1 MIRFMVVPHEMEEQ
15 FIRQKMR
22 PLWRQKRASFPYLHR
37 IPSIEEL

>member
-22 PLWRQKRASFPYLHR
+22 PLWRQKRAFFSLSSSSSKY
-37 IPSIEEL
+37 

>member
-15 FIRQKMR
+15 FIRQQMC
-22 PLWRQKRASFPYLHR
+22 PLRELSFPYHNR